1 MKVFFWSNTKEILKV
16 ENKIAGIFFLAV
28 FFILVITGNV
38 VAGDMVETI
47 RTASQRYQIS
57 EDLIFR
63 VIMAESSFN
72 AQAKS
77 HSDARGLM
85 QITRPTWDWICRDFL
100 AQDWSFDA
108 CAFDVEKNII
118 VGTCFLRWINDY
130 LDRHQEKLNDER
142 IKLVLACYNAGPG
155 AVRRYGYS
163 VPPFPETRRY
173 VEKILHAPAMLP
185 AGYSFR

>member
-1 MKVFFWSNTKEILKV
+1 MVFLWNDTKEILKV
-16 ENKIAGIFFLAV
+16 SNKIPGMVVSVV
-28 FFILVITGNV
+28 FFILVMTSNV
-38 VAGDMVETI
+38 VAGDIVDTI
-47 RTASQRYQIS
+47 RAASQRYQIS
-57 EDLIFR
+57 EDLICR

-72 AQAKS
+72 VQAKS
-77 HSDARGLM
+77 RSDARGLM

-108 CAFDVEKNII
+108 CAFDVEKNIM

-130 LDRHQEKLNDER
+130 LDRHQEKINDER

-155 AVRRYGYS
+155 AVRRYGFT

-173 VEKILHAPAMLP
+173 LEKILQTPAMLP
-185 AGYSFR
+185 ASNSFR